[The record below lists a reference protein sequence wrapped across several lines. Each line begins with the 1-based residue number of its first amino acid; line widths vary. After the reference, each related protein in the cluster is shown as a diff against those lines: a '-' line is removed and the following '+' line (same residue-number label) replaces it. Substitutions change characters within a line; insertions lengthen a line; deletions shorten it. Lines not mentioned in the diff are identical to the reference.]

1 MNAHHFHQ
9 LGLIIC
15 GLLMFTQSACAYEVR
30 QLTGDDK
37 TEQTM
42 STPKES
48 VTDVNTTV
56 VENAQADSAPAA
68 APAPADPLLA
78 GRAGNSQRS
87 NGQGMYARVTKEYY
101 NQASAVPGKQEKA
114 DTLSKFG
121 FRYSPTGNDR
131 IWLEYRLSDK
141 AALRLRGA
149 AHRGVRVLAV
159 FEY

>member
-15 GLLMFTQSACAYEVR
+15 GLLMFAQYACAYEVR
-30 QLTGDDK
+30 QLAGEDK
-37 TEQTM
+37 TEQTL

-48 VTDVNTTV
+48 VTDVSTTV
-56 VENAQADSAPAA
+56 AENTQGDSAA

-78 GRAGNSQRS
+78 GRAGNSQSS

-101 NQASAVPGKQEKA
+101 NQAAAVPGKQEKA

-141 AALRLRGA
+141 AAIRLRGA